1 MLARAVASVVA
12 QTRPPDAVAVAVD
25 HARAGAASVRNR
37 AWRMADTEFVA
48 FLDDDDEMLPHHL
61 EHLLAVQAATGADV
75 VYPWHRIIGPDGVT
89 PLPDLLG
96 AQGVEFDPVAL
107 DERNFI
113 PVTLLARRSLLE
125 EVDGFPMPL
134 SERWPHKDCEDWG
147 CWRSLRDAGARFVHT
162 PEVTWVWHHHGDNT
176 SGLPTGW

>member
-1 MLARAVASVVA
+1 
-12 QTRPPDAVAVAVD
+12 
-25 HARAGAASVRNR
+25 
-37 AWRMADTEFVA
+37 VA

-61 EHLLAVQAATGADV
+61 EHLLAVQATTGADV

-96 AQGVEFDPVAL
+96 AQGVEFDSVAL

-113 PVTLLARRSLLE
+113 PVTLLVRRSLLE
-125 EVDGFPMPL
+125 EVDGFPIPL